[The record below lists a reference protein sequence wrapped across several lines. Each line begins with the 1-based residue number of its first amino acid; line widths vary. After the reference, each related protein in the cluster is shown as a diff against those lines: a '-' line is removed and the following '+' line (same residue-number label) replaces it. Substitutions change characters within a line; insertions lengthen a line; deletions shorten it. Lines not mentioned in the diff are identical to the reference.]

1 MSRFPSTIAINAFAG
16 FWLVPLGWLLSMGS
30 AVAQT
35 APSAA
40 APPKQQNTI
49 LSGSATLPSADAA
62 VERAAKEMAEA
73 ALNFW
78 AALTPELQAK
88 CAFPFDDN
96 ERFNWH
102 FIPRERKGITWN
114 DMTAAQQALAHAF
127 LASGLS
133 NRGYQQAQTIMS
145 LDSVLKELEKGR
157 GPLRDPN
164 NYAFSVFGSPGPHAT
179 WGWRFEGH
187 HLSLTFTIV
196 DGRAVAGPVF
206 FGTNPATVLEGP
218 RKGLRVLAV
227 EEDLGRELIKS
238 LTPEQRKTAIYDAKA
253 PNEIIT
259 GNSRKASPG
268 PPVGLAAG
276 DMTAPQQK
284 LLMTLVETYAYRLR
298 PELADQDLAKIAAAG
313 FKEIHFAWAGGVE
326 PGQAHYYRL
335 HGPTFLVEFDNTQNQ
350 ANHIHTVWRDSAND
364 FGEDL
369 LREHYDRH
377 KNEPAHG
384 HDP

>member
-1 MSRFPSTIAINAFAG
+1 MIKNRTTIVIRRLAVACAVFAG
-16 FWLVPLGWLLSMGS
+16 SFQPLCD
-30 AVAQT
+30 
-35 APSAA
+35 AA
-40 APPKQQNTI
+40 AHDDSTAAAAKPQNTI
-49 LSGSATLPSADAA
+49 TSGSPTLPSADAA
-62 VERAAKEMAEA
+62 VERAAKEMAQA

-78 AALTPELQAK
+78 AGLSPELQAK
-88 CAFPFDDN
+88 CEFPFDDK

-114 DMTAAQQALAHAF
+114 DMTPAQLALAHAF

-133 NRGYQQAQTIMS
+133 NRGYQQAETIMS
-145 LDSVLKELEKGR
+145 LEQVLKEIETGS
-157 GPLRDPN
+157 GPKRDPG
-164 NYAFSVFGSPGPHAT
+164 NYAFSIFGTPGEHAT

-187 HLSLTFTIV
+187 HVSMIFTIV
-196 DGRAVAGPVF
+196 NGRAVAGPVF
-206 FGTNPATVLEGP
+206 FGTNPAEVRDGP

-238 LTPEQRKTAIYDAKA
+238 LSDEQRKKAIYDVKA

-259 GNSRKASPG
+259 GNSRKADPG
-268 PPVGLAAG
+268 PAVGVAAG
-276 DMTAPQQK
+276 DMTAAQQK

-298 PELADQDLAKIAAAG
+298 SELADQDLAKIAAAG
-313 FKEIHFAWAGGVE
+313 FKEIHFAWAGDTE
-326 PGQAHYYRL
+326 PGKAHYYRL

-369 LREHYDRH
+369 LRQHYDAH
-377 KNEPAHG
+377 KTDAAHG
-384 HDP
+384 HDK

>member
-1 MSRFPSTIAINAFAG
+1 MTRIYKAIATAALSVSF
-16 FWLVPLGWLLSMGS
+16 FVPVVR
-30 AVAQT
+30 ATAQ
-35 APSAA
+35 S
-40 APPKQQNTI
+40 PPATVVPTKPQNSIT
-49 LSGSATLPSADAA
+49 SGSATLPAGDAA

-78 AALTPELQAK
+78 NGLTPEQQAK
-88 CAFPFDDN
+88 CAFPFESE

-114 DMTAAQQALAHAF
+114 DMTPAQQALAHAF

-133 NRGYQQAQTIMS
+133 SRGYQQVETIMS
-145 LDSVLKELEKGR
+145 LEQVLKELEQGR
-157 GPLRDPN
+157 GPKRDAG
-164 NYAFSVFGSPGPHAT
+164 NYAFSVFGTPGQHAT

-187 HLSLTFTIV
+187 HLSLNFTIV

-206 FGTNPATVLEGP
+206 FGTNPATVLDGP

-227 EEDLGRELIKS
+227 EEDLGRELVKS
-238 LTPEQRKTAIYDAKA
+238 LTDSQRKTAIYDSKS

-259 GNSRKASPG
+259 GNSRKAKPG

-276 DMTAPQQK
+276 DMTAAQQK
-284 LLMTLVETYAYRLR
+284 LLMTLVENYAYRLR

-313 FKEIHFAWAGGVE
+313 FKEIHFAWAGGIV
-326 PGQAHYYRL
+326 PGQPHYYRL
-335 HGPTFLVEFDNTQNQ
+335 HGPTFLVEFDDTQNN

-369 LREHYDRH
+369 LREHYDHH
-377 KNEPAHG
+377 KNDPGHG
-384 HDP
+384 HDK